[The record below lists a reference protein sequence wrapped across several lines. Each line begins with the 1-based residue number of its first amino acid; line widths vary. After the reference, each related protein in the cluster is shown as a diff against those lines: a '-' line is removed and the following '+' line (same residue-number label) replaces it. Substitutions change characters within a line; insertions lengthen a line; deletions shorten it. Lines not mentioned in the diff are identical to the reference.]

1 MVGAG
6 ALRRMHPTRKAEEEE
21 EDWVQDTAVA
31 IRLALVCGCTAMQT
45 AAGHS
50 SFCSVGWLV
59 TRGCFRSPGRC
70 LFVIVLKRRPDCGPE
85 RRRELHES
93 L

>member
-6 ALRRMHPTRKAEEEE
+6 ALRRMDLTRKAEEEG
-21 EDWVQDTAVA
+21 EDGVHDTAVA

-45 AAGHS
+45 AIGHS
-50 SFCSVGWLV
+50 PFCSVGWLV
-59 TRGCFRSPGRC
+59 TRGCFGLSGRC
-70 LFVIVLKRRPDCGPE
+70 LLVIVLTRRPDCGPE
-85 RRRELHES
+85 RGREFHES